1 MNTILDTQDTAYDII
16 KISTS
21 IDHGEMSASCVIH
34 TYTPTH
40 ARTLTHNTHTHTHII
55 RCI

>member
-21 IDHGEMSASCVIH
+21 IDHGEMSANKAGL
-34 TYTPTH
+34 Y
-40 ARTLTHNTHTHTHII
+40 LFFII
-55 RCI
+55 KMAYEIYLKECLLSML

>member
-40 ARTLTHNTHTHTHII
+40 AHTHARMLTHNTHTHFI
-55 RCI
+55 